1 MRLCFAMG
9 LALVVVS
16 CSNGSRDG
24 HSPPHREQRETSADE
39 LPALQPPITETWE
52 PLLDELFTKA
62 DPPGSLLFMLEKL
75 SREAESPESLPVT
88 VPTQGRID
96 PPRRVIDP
104 TYPPSFLFQDPPIRG
119 PWRHPNL
126 PPGDSMYRL
135 RHSWL
140 RR

>member
-1 MRLCFAMG
+1 MRLLLAMAM
-9 LALVVVS
+9 ALLFVS
-16 CSNGSRDG
+16 CSSGGWEDD
-24 HSPPHREQRETSADE
+24 SPPHREHRGTSGVDV
-39 LPALQPPITETWE
+39 PALQPPITETWE

-135 RHSWL
+135 RRSWL